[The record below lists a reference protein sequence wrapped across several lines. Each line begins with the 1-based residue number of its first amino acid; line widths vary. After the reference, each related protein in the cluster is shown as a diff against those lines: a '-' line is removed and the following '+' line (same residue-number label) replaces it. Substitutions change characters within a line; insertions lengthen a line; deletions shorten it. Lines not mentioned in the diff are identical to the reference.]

1 MRPFAFSS
9 SPVVRSARVEEKRFR
24 ALQHPGGLCVFN
36 VWEPRGAAKA
46 LPPAPKRRQPAG
58 GRKKT
63 KRQKKEST
71 CVTVVTK
78 CAKNCNHV
86 TCLENKTCSKH
97 AQNML
102 KICTKHAQNMH
113 KTCTKHAQN
122 MQHYI
127 YCNSKSRLR
136 VYSLPTDKSQPSD
149 SIFINIIVEFKQN
162 KFLAEVDLMDEMVA
176 VF

>member
-1 MRPFAFSS
+1 M
-9 SPVVRSARVEEKRFR
+9 
-24 ALQHPGGLCVFN
+24 L
-36 VWEPRGAAKA
+36 
-46 LPPAPKRRQPAG
+46 
-58 GRKKT
+58 
-63 KRQKKEST
+63 
-71 CVTVVTK
+71 
-78 CAKNCNHV
+78 
-86 TCLENKTCSKH
+86 KTCSKY
-97 AQNML
+97 
-102 KICTKHAQNMH
+102 AQNMH